1 MSEPSAQTPVASR
14 AVRFFDCFAASASHR
29 VTSART
35 VDFSF
40 WNPHEANPRDPNNSA
55 STIAAVVE
63 VASASSAATRLT
75 FQNGTPPATAASTNR
90 GVFVH
95 AVTAAPNRVEAV
107 RGASWQAAAKSVSA
121 KSA

>member
-1 MSEPSAQTPVASR
+1 MSEASAQTPIASR
-14 AVRFFDCFAASASHR
+14 AVRFLVCFAASASHR

-40 WNPHEANPRDPNNSA
+40 WNPHEKNPRDPNNSA
-55 STIAAVVE
+55 STIAAVSGE
-63 VASASSAATRLT
+63 ASVSSEATRFT

-95 AVTAAPNRVEAV
+95 AVTAAPSRVEAV
-107 RGASWQAAAKSVSA
+107 RGAIWQAAAKSVSA